1 MIAEA
6 ALNPVVCGSLL
17 FLNPLALKL
26 EDEIQ
31 QKKFRS
37 ETQKLAINLTY
48 THNWLNA
55 HYSAMFRTSDIT
67 MQQFN
72 VLRILR
78 GQYPNPCSVKLIK
91 ERMLDRM
98 SDASRIVD
106 KLKAKELVDRREC
119 PVDRR
124 SVDILITD
132 KGLEL
137 LKSMD
142 SIDENFKD
150 VFKTLTDE
158 EMKTLNHLLDKLR
171 D

>member
-1 MIAEA
+1 MFLA
-6 ALNPVVCGSLL
+6 ASFSNCYR
-17 FLNPLALKL
+17 LKL

-31 QKKFRS
+31 QKKFRN
-37 ETQKLAINLTY
+37 EPQKLAINLTY

-106 KLKAKELVDRREC
+106 KLKAKGLLDRREC
-119 PVDRR
+119 PMDRR

-137 LKSMD
+137 LESMD
-142 SIDENFKD
+142 DVEENFKTI
-150 VFKTLTDE
+150 FKTLTEE